1 MPSLRILR
9 RTAEL
14 WGLQLPVHR
23 VHGKADRVRAAH
35 EAPAGRTR
43 CRTGALPWSSLVD
56 GMAGVEKTIAGV
68 TE

>member
-1 MPSLRILR
+1 MPGLRIIR

-35 EAPAGRTR
+35 EAPAGRAHWR
-43 CRTGALPWSSLVD
+43 AGAFPWASLVD
-56 GMAGVEKTIAGV
+56 GMAGVEKTVAGV